1 MPTKVKSRKP
11 RSSASAAKAGKTV
24 TRKSKKV
31 AAKRSR
37 KKASRKLRLEQIFSD
52 YTEKEFA
59 KKAEQIRNRF
69 TDELRELYV
78 RQGLVLYVGAGV
90 SKSIGL
96 PTWPELIRSLTV
108 NMMAGKFDSVV
119 AALDKQSQEKSWE
132 PIFELQD
139 ILTRRADQ
147 QKPILMM
154 ARAIK
159 DAFGYALPYNV
170 AWSLYV
176 YDEAWRQH
184 ILNSVYPEMRPQTP
198 SGSRKQLPSSDLV
211 DAVVALARAE
221 REVTGV
227 RAIVNYNFDDLL
239 EEKLREQ
246 NVRCR
251 TVRSGADSLPPG
263 TLACYHVHGVLP
275 MQSLIEWAK
284 GPPNFEED
292 DQTDTIGNFVFSEDE
307 YHTEYSDPYRWSNM
321 TQMRLLGQ
329 YIGLFV
335 GLSLE
340 DPNIRRLIDVT
351 HKQYPEQINY
361 AILPR
366 KEALSKGGKSKEVIL
381 RNLFEE
387 VETSSF
393 EKIGVRVIWVDGFQE
408 IPVILQ
414 NIANVN

>member
-1 MPTKVKSRKP
+1 
-11 RSSASAAKAGKTV
+11 
-24 TRKSKKV
+24 
-31 AAKRSR
+31 
-37 KKASRKLRLEQIFSD
+37 
-52 YTEKEFA
+52 
-59 KKAEQIRNRF
+59 
-69 TDELRELYV
+69 LY
-78 RQGLVLYVGAGV
+78 L
-90 SKSIGL
+90 
-96 PTWPELIRSLTV
+96 
-108 NMMAGKFDSVV
+108 
-119 AALDKQSQEKSWE
+119 
-132 PIFELQD
+132 
-139 ILTRRADQ
+139 
-147 QKPILMM
+147 
-154 ARAIK
+154 
-159 DAFGYALPYNV
+159 
-170 AWSLYV
+170 
-176 YDEAWRQH
+176 YDETLRQH
-184 ILNSVYPEMRPQTP
+184 VLENVYPEFQPSRTHNTP
-198 SGSRKQLPSSDLV
+198 PRQLPSSPLL

-221 REVTGV
+221 REVIGV

-251 TVRSGADSLPPG
+251 TVRSGSDKLPPG

-275 MQSLIEWAK
+275 MQSLIKWSK
-284 GPPNFEED
+284 SPPNFD
-292 DQTDTIGNFVFSEDE
+292 DNNEMDIIGNFVFSEDE

-387 VETSSF
+387 VEASSF
-393 EKIGVRVIWVDGFQE
+393 EKIGVRVIWVDDFKE

-414 NIANVN
+414 NIANVS

>member
-159 DAFGYALPYNV
+159 DAFGNALPYNV

-184 ILNSVYPEMRPQTP
+184 ILDSVYPEMRPQAP

-366 KEALSKGGKSKEVIL
+366 KEALSKGGNSKEVIL

-408 IPVILQ
+408 IPAILQ

>member
-1 MPTKVKSRKP
+1 MPTKAKSRKT
-11 RSSASAAKAGKTV
+11 RSSASAAKADKTV
-24 TRKSKKV
+24 ARKSKKV

-159 DAFGYALPYNV
+159 DAFGNALPYNV

-176 YDEAWRQH
+176 YDETWRQH
-184 ILNSVYPEMRPQTP
+184 ILDSVYPEMRPQAQ
-198 SGSRKQLPSSDLV
+198 SGSRKQLPSSALV